1 MAQRKVLVTGASGF
15 IGSFIVAEGLQRG
28 YQVWAGMRGSSS
40 RQYLTDPRIQFA
52 QLDMGNPERL
62 RQQLGALKAEMGGWD
77 YVVHAAGATKALH
90 REDFF
95 RTNTDGTRHLIEA
108 LQALDM
114 VPRRF
119 VFVSSLSIF
128 GAIREQ
134 PYPYQ
139 PIRLT
144 DTPVPN
150 TAYGESKLAA
160 EQFVCRQEWL
170 PWVILRPTGV
180 YGPRERDYFLMA
192 KSIRQHV
199 DFAVGYRPQDIT
211 FVYVADVVQAVF
223 LALEREGVEHQ
234 AFFLSDGQ
242 VYDSRRFSDLLQQHM
257 GTRLVL
263 HIKAPLWF
271 LRAVCTVSG
280 TVNRWMGKLTTLN
293 MDKYHILS
301 QRNWQCDIEPTRQLL
316 GYDPQWPLERGVKET
331 VSWYKQN
338 GWL

>member
-1 MAQRKVLVTGASGF
+1 M
-15 IGSFIVAEGLQRG
+15 
-28 YQVWAGMRGSSS
+28 
-40 RQYLTDPRIQFA
+40 
-52 QLDMGNPERL
+52 
-62 RQQLGALKAEMGGWD
+62 
-77 YVVHAAGATKALH
+77 
-90 REDFF
+90 
-95 RTNTDGTRHLIEA
+95 
-108 LQALDM
+108 
-114 VPRRF
+114 
-119 VFVSSLSIF
+119 
-128 GAIREQ
+128 
-134 PYPYQ
+134 
-139 PIRLT
+139 
-144 DTPVPN
+144 
-150 TAYGESKLAA
+150 
-160 EQFVCRQEWL
+160 
-170 PWVILRPTGV
+170 
-180 YGPRERDYFLMA
+180 
-192 KSIRQHV
+192 
-199 DFAVGYRPQDIT
+199 
-211 FVYVADVVQAVF
+211 AVF

>member
-1 MAQRKVLVTGASGF
+1 MAKVRMLVTGASGF

-28 YQVWAGMRGSSS
+28 YEVWAGMRRSSS
-40 RQYLTDPRIQFA
+40 RQYLTDPRIHFA
-52 QLDMGNPERL
+52 ELDMGNPERL
-62 RQQLGALKAEMGGWD
+62 HEQLAAMKAEMGGWD
-77 YVVHAAGATKALH
+77 YVIHAAGATKALR

-108 LQALDM
+108 LRATDM
-114 VPRRF
+114 VPKRF

-128 GAIREQ
+128 GAIREK

-139 PIRLT
+139 PILLT

-160 EQFVCRQEWL
+160 EQYLHEQEWL

-192 KSIRQHV
+192 KSIKQHV

-223 LALEREGVEHQ
+223 LAMEREVVHES
-234 AFFLSDGQ
+234 FFLSDGQ
-242 VYDSRRFSDLLQQHM
+242 VYDSRRFSDLLQKEM
-257 GTRLVL
+257 GTHMVV

-271 LRAVCTVSG
+271 LRAVCMVSG
-280 TVNRWMGKLTTLN
+280 TMNRWMGKLTTLN

-301 QRNWQCDIEPTRQLL
+301 QRNWQCDIEPTRQRL
-316 GYDPQWPLERGVKET
+316 GYEPQWPLERGVQAT
-331 VSWYKQN
+331 VEWYKSN